1 MDHWMN
7 SVGYGIPA
15 SIRLAN
21 HHIYKGR
28 ALYTQWYG
36 GFSTGTTLGKKLKL
50 IWNNGKRF

>member
-15 SIRLAN
+15 SIRLTN

-50 IWNNGKRF
+50 IWNNGKRY